1 MSLVAFLK
9 PDFNTVV
16 DLRTVDK
23 QSLYA
28 AAIVDNSRGCM
39 EHDCDAIE
47 YVTANPQHELY
58 LVKLDHNLY
67 QHSKVCARMVKVVSK
82 RELFK
87 RGIMIHD
94 NCQDGTATRI
104 GGAFTTRE
112 DLQAVNDAFD
122 LADVNMDVSIHIIT
136 FIDEPID
143 LALLTIESITDM
155 KQFYVYM
162 LFADR
167 YMLDIP
173 YICANFEYTF
183 WLASIRERQ
192 KDIWRANNILLTP
205 IEQKYYTRKF
215 EPVEGGAA
223 AAEAYPVGNVMI
235 PKMVNLVAPDC
246 PELLT
251 HTELREL
258 FVILNRNGAGVMV
271 NKILISLGVS
281 VQYCDLIFCN
291 KEVLSMRGIV
301 IPSSLV
307 FYAFRVLYLEELA
320 MYNNKR
326 APGRFILDLD
336 TASVLPTYPDHI
348 GTHSPYMVTIA
359 KGVVNESRSLL
370 IPTRFSGSR
379 KLVTMDAFRS
389 RYEIYTGGLLRGIT
403 WEGSVTGAD
412 STNNNN
418 NTIDNPVT
426 ENAAK
431 YKLAFSGSGMCAC
444 AINTPLES
452 GFDTFAE
459 YVEEYYPSRKN
470 MARKTVDVV
479 ENYDTLYSFDSDGEA
494 SGSDGDN
501 IRSVRGE
508 NTRDENDAKIQHYD
522 YSDIDLMV
530 ECSFEFF
537 DQVVKKVFAE
547 ISVNMHCELE
557 RVETENKHKWTI
569 KGPERTIDVFHVDS
583 ILAVI
588 VKYHFGCVRAWYD
601 GTNVYVF
608 PSFITAAM
616 TGINM
621 DIRWTSNRK
630 DPRDG
635 VLKYFQ
641 RGFATLLNHEDKTSL
656 IDYINKGAGDG
667 THSWPKHEYVGDQGY
682 GYRRMRFR
690 RLPIF
695 AKSSISSL
703 FNPSVSRIGI
713 HECLDTMPQRANL
726 QQMFIGMKKRTKKD
740 DADYKSI
747 GGKILLPTMCPSLG
761 IYL

>member
-1 MSLVAFLK
+1 MSLIAFLK

-28 AAIVDNSRGCM
+28 AVIVDNGHSGMTYGEEICG
-39 EHDCDAIE
+39 

-58 LVKLDHNLY
+58 FVKLNHSLY
-67 QHSKVCARMVKVVSK
+67 QHSRVCSRMVKVVSK
-82 RELFK
+82 RDLFK
-87 RGIMIHD
+87 CGIVIHD
-94 NCQDGTATRI
+94 NCQDGTATLI
-104 GGAFTTRE
+104 GDAFTK
-112 DLQAVNDAFD
+112 DLVSATAAFD
-122 LADVNMDVSIHIIT
+122 MTGENVDAVVNIVT
-136 FIDEPID
+136 FIEEPID
-143 LALLTIESITDM
+143 LALFTIESITDIR
-155 KQFYVYM
+155 QFYAY
-162 LFADR
+162 LTFADR
-167 YMLDIP
+167 YMLDIN

-183 WLASIRERQ
+183 WLAGIRERQ
-192 KDIWRANNILLTP
+192 KDIWRANNLLLTP

-215 EPVEGGAA
+215 APVEGGAV
-223 AAEAYPVGNVMI
+223 AAEAYPVGNVVV
-235 PKMVNLVAPDC
+235 PKMVNLVAPVC

-251 HTELREL
+251 HSELREL
-258 FVILNRNGAGVMV
+258 FTILNRNGAGVMV

-291 KEVLSMRGIV
+291 KEILSMREII

-326 APGRFILDLD
+326 APGRFIMDLD
-336 TASVLPTYPDHI
+336 TASILPTYSDRI
-348 GTHSPYMVTIA
+348 GIYSPYMVTLA
-359 KGVVNESRSLL
+359 KGVTNESRSLL
-370 IPTRFSGSR
+370 IPTRFSGLR
-379 KLVTMDAFRS
+379 KLVTMDKFRE
-389 RYEIYTGGLLRGIT
+389 RYEVYTGGLLRGIT
-403 WEGSVTGAD
+403 WSGEI
-412 STNNNN
+412 NNVGNA
-418 NTIDNPVT
+418 NTIDNNN
-426 ENAAK
+426 NAPSTDVPK

-470 MARKTVDVV
+470 TARKITDVT
-479 ENYDTLYSFDSDGEA
+479 ENYDTLYAFDSDGD
-494 SGSDGDN
+494 GSDSEDKAPRIAN
-501 IRSVRGE
+501 IERNGARNNIVQ
-508 NTRDENDAKIQHYD
+508 TYD

-530 ECSFEFF
+530 ECDFEVF
-537 DQVVKKVFAE
+537 DQVVEKVFEEVSKNA
-547 ISVNMHCELE
+547 NCELE
-557 RVETENKHKWTI
+557 RVETENKHKWII

-583 ILAVI
+583 IPAVI

-601 GTNVYVF
+601 GMNVYVF

-656 IDYINKGAGDG
+656 IDYINKGANEH
-667 THSWPKHEYVGDQGY
+667 THSWPKHEYIGDQGY
-682 GYRRMRFR
+682 NYRRMRFR

-713 HECLDTMPQRANL
+713 HECLDTMAQRANL
-726 QQMFIGMKKRTKKD
+726 QPMFVGMKKRTKKD
-740 DADYKSI
+740 DADYKSV
-747 GGKILLPTMCPSLG
+747 GGKILLPAMCPSLG